1 MTIGF
6 DGKRLYDNKTGLGN
20 YSRTLFNRLLQFYPN
35 QEYKIFVHQ
44 KYFEDSQYKYPAFV
58 DRTIVSDAFSADL
71 WRFKGVEDDI
81 AQHGINVYHG
91 LSNEVPELP
100 AGIKKVVT
108 IHDVIFHKL
117 PKTFPFIDRQMYAY
131 KTKKACHIADAIIAV
146 SEQTKQDLIELTKT
160 PEEKIHVVYPTWNK
174 EYEHECN
181 YVLKE
186 EYFAR
191 YGLPRDFVLYVG
203 AISKRKNFLRLLEAL
218 TLPENQDKHLVAV
231 SNGGDEY
238 GVAEEYIYDK
248 QLEGRVF
255 FLKDLPWYEL
265 PIIYHMSQGLV
276 YPSLYEGFGLPI
288 LEALRCGKPVITSN
302 LSSMPEVGGD
312 ACIFIDPTSVEEIS
326 AAINFIYYNLELA
339 AEIKEK
345 AMHQIQKFNPQ
356 KMTEKM
362 MNVYK
367 GLV

>member
-6 DGKRLYDNKTGLGN
+6 DGKRLYNNKTGLGN
-20 YSRTLFNRLLQFYPN
+20 YSRTLLHRLLNFYPN
-35 QEYKIFVHQ
+35 EEYKIFVHK
-44 KYFEDSQYKYPAFV
+44 KYFEESPYKYSYFM
-58 DRTIVSDAFSADL
+58 DRTVMSDALSADL

-81 AQHGINVYHG
+81 SKHGINIFHG
-91 LSNEVPELP
+91 LSNEVPDLP
-100 AGIKKVVT
+100 KSIKKVVT

-146 SEQTKQDLIELTKT
+146 SEQTKQDIIDLTKT
-160 PEEKIHVVYPTWNK
+160 SEEKIHVVYPTWNK

-186 EYFAR
+186 EYFNR

-203 AISKRKNFLRLLEAL
+203 AISKRKNFMKLLEAMS
-218 TLPENQDKHLVAV
+218 LPENKDKHLVAV

-238 GVAEEYIYDK
+238 ELAENYIYQK
-248 QLEGRVF
+248 GLEGNVF

-276 YPSLYEGFGLPI
+276 YPSIYEGFGLPI

-302 LSSMPEVGGD
+302 ISSMPEVGGD
-312 ACIFIDPTSVEEIS
+312 ACIFIDPTNAEEIS

-339 AEIKEK
+339 AEIKIK
-345 AMHQIQKFNPQ
+345 ASYQIQKFNPE

-362 MNVYK
+362 MDVYK
-367 GLV
+367 SLM

>member
-1 MTIGF
+1 MIIGF

-20 YSRTLFNRLLQFYPN
+20 YSRTLLHRLIEFYPN
-35 QEYKIFVHQ
+35 ETYRIFVHH
-44 KYFEDSQYKYPAFV
+44 KYFDDSPYKYQHFV
-58 DRTIVSDAFSADL
+58 DNTVVSDAFSADL
-71 WRFKGVEDDI
+71 WRFKNVEEDI
-81 AQHGINVYHG
+81 SKQGISIYHG
-91 LSNEVPELP
+91 LSNEVPDLP
-100 AGIKKVVT
+100 PTIKKVVT

-131 KTKKACHIADAIIAV
+131 KPKKACHVADAIIAV

-160 PEEKIHVVYPTWNK
+160 PEEKIHVVYPTWNR

-203 AISKRKNFLRLLEAL
+203 AISKRKNFLRLLQAMM
-218 TLPENQDKHLVAV
+218 LPENQDKHLVAV

-238 GVAEEYIYDK
+238 GAAEEFIYDK
-248 QLEGRVF
+248 ELEGRVF

-276 YPSLYEGFGLPI
+276 YPSMYEGFGLPI

-312 ACIFIDPTSVEEIS
+312 ACIFIDPTNVEEIS
-326 AAINFIYYNLELA
+326 AAINFIYYNIDLA
-339 AEIKEK
+339 KEIKQK
-345 AMHQIQKFNPQ
+345 ALHQIQKFNPE

-367 GLV
+367 SL

>member
-20 YSRTLFNRLLQFYPN
+20 YSRTLLHRLLNFYPN
-35 QEYKIFVHQ
+35 EEYKIFVHQ
-44 KYFEDSQYKYPAFV
+44 KYFENSPYKYPYFV

-71 WRFKGVEDDI
+71 WRFRNIEEDI
-81 AQHGINVYHG
+81 AQHTINIYHG
-91 LSNEVPELP
+91 LSNEVPDLP
-100 AGIKKVVT
+100 APIKKIVT
-108 IHDVIFHKL
+108 IHDVIFHKM

-146 SEQTKQDLIELTKT
+146 SEQTKQDLIDLTKT

-174 EYEHECN
+174 EYEHDCS

-203 AISKRKNFLRLLEAL
+203 AVSKRKNFLRLLEAMN
-218 TLPENQDKHLVAV
+218 LPENQDKHLVAV

-238 GVAEEYIYDK
+238 EKAEEFIYEK
-248 QLEGRVF
+248 HLESRVF
-255 FLKDLPWYEL
+255 FLKDLPWFEL

-302 LSSMPEVGGD
+302 LSSMPEVGGE
-312 ACIFIDPTSVEEIS
+312 ACIFINLTNVEEIS
-326 AAINFIYYNLELA
+326 AAINFIYYNLDLA
-339 AEIKEK
+339 KEIKEK
-345 AMHQIQKFNPQ
+345 AMLQIQKFNPE
-356 KMTEKM
+356 KMTANM
-362 MNVYK
+362 MAVYK
-367 GLV
+367 SVL

>member
-20 YSRTLFNRLLQFYPN
+20 YSRTLLNRLLQFYPK
-35 QEYKIFVHQ
+35 EDYKIFVHQ
-44 KYFEDSQYKYPAFV
+44 KYFEDSPYKYKEYV
-58 DRTIVSDAFSADL
+58 DRTIISDAFSADL
-71 WRFKGVEDDI
+71 WRFKGVEEDI
-81 AQHGINVYHG
+81 FKHGINIYHG
-91 LSNEVPELP
+91 LSAEVPDLP
-100 AGIKKVVT
+100 QPMKKVVT
-108 IHDVIFHKL
+108 IHDVIFQKL

-131 KTKKACHIADAIIAV
+131 KTKKACHIADAIVAV
-146 SEQTKQDLIELTKT
+146 SEQTKHDLMELFKV

-174 EYEHECN
+174 EYEYECN
-181 YVLKE
+181 YVLKD

-191 YGLPRDFVLYVG
+191 YGLPRDFVLFVG
-203 AISKRKNFLRLLEAL
+203 ALNKRKNFINILKAM
-218 TLPENQDKHLVAV
+218 TLSENSDKHLVAV

-238 GVAEEYIYDK
+238 QHAENFIYENG
-248 QLEGRVF
+248 LEGRVF

-302 LSSMPEVGGD
+302 ISSMPEVGGD
-312 ACIFIDPTSVEEIS
+312 ACIFVDPMNVEEIS

-339 AEIKEK
+339 AEIKQK
-345 AMHQIQKFNPQ
+345 SIHQVQKFNPE

-367 GLV
+367 SLV